1 MSALPPAPIE
11 DRLISPQAFRQALGR
26 FASGVAV
33 VTAMRADGVPEGVT
47 ISAFSSLSLEPPL
60 VMFALRNSSRLHGVF
75 TKARALAINVLGA
88 EQEAVMRRFAGTGD
102 RFAGL
107 VYEQGLDAVPLI
119 EGAILW
125 LECDVHSVQP
135 GGDHS
140 IIIGAVRR
148 ARDFAGAP
156 LLYWRG
162 GILPVQA

>member
-1 MSALPPAPIE
+1 MSAVPPAPPPPG
-11 DRLISPQAFRQALGR
+11 LIPPPDFKQALAH

-33 VTAMRADGVPEGVT
+33 VTAMRGNGVPEGVT

-60 VMFALRNSSRLHGVF
+60 VMFALRNASRLHGVF
-75 TKARALAINVLGA
+75 TTARALAINVLGA
-88 EQEAVMRRFAGTGD
+88 EQEAVMRRFAGPGE

-107 VYEQGLDAVPLI
+107 RYEQGLDAAPLI

-125 LECDVHSVQP
+125 LECDVHSVLP

-148 ARDFAGAP
+148 ARSFPGAP

-162 GILPVQA
+162 GIVRLQP